1 MKGTGNRHFGVLH
14 QCAQFVVGGILV
26 EATGDAHRAQERL
39 LAGITHLSEFHV
51 EEPAIE
57 TGIVGDHYR
66 TIDKAIQLGEHLVGL
81 GCLVQ
86 HMISDAGVMLN
97 KTVDLKTRLYQVLV
111 LVCDLSVFQRH
122 GADLNGAVTT
132 ASRQAGGFKVQ
143 DDYSFLQERCF
154 IRRRYD
160 VISDRVYGNNP
171 KAAEYS
177 NH

>member
-14 QCAQFVVGGILV
+14 QRAQFVVGGILV
-26 EATGDAHRAQERL
+26 KASGDAHRAQEGL
-39 LAGITHLSEFHV
+39 LVGITQLVQFHV
-51 EEPAIE
+51 EELAVE
-57 TGIVGDHYR
+57 TGVVGDHYR
-66 TIDKAIQLGEHLVGL
+66 VIDKAIQLGKHLVGV
-81 GCLVQ
+81 GCLIQ
-86 HMISDAGVMLN
+86 HMIGDAGVVLN

-132 ASRQAGGFKVQ
+132 ASRQARGFKVQ

-154 IRRRYD
+154 IGRGYD
-160 VISDRVYGNNP
+160 VISGRVYGNNP

>member
-1 MKGTGNRHFGVLH
+1 MKATGNRHFGVLH

-26 EATGDAHRAQERL
+26 EASGDAHRAQERL

-66 TIDKAIQLGEHLVGL
+66 TIDKAIQLGKHLVGL

-86 HMISDAGVMLN
+86 HMISDAGVVLN

-132 ASRQAGGFKVQ
+132 ASRQASGFKVQ

-154 IRRRYD
+154 IERRYD

-171 KAAEYS
+171 KAAEYR

>member
-26 EATGDAHRAQERL
+26 EASGDAHRAQERL

-66 TIDKAIQLGEHLVGL
+66 TIDKAIQLGKHLVGL

-86 HMISDAGVMLN
+86 HMISDAGVVLN

-154 IRRRYD
+154 IGRRYD

-171 KAAEYS
+171 KAAEYR